1 MSGTLDDATRRV
13 VLEVEKRKIA
23 AALQESGDDAL
34 RAAEILGMAPRLLV
48 KKIRSLGAH
57 ALVPSDL
64 SARVSAAPVTS
75 VTTRVRPM
83 PVGSTKCSV
92 PASTFL
98 SRAVAATHA
107 AADRSAIGGRG
118 PTPIDQRRDAIGLG
132 RAHRAPGAGHGH
144 RRQHP
149 PAHRLAVL
157 EAAVVRDRL
166 EGVAERVAEIEDA
179 AQPGLVLVDRDHVRL
194 DARAGDDDRQQRLG
208 VAGADAIEIALEP
221 REQPRGR
228 R

>member
-1 MSGTLDDATRRV
+1 MRELENCLERAVILAEGSTIEPAHLNLPTTPLQVRADAPADPWDQIDLSGTLDDATRRV

-34 RAAEILGMAPRLLV
+34 RGRRAPRHGAAPAGEEDPLA
-48 KKIRSLGAH
+48 GAH

-118 PTPIDQRRDAIGLG
+118 PTPIDQRRDAVGLG
-132 RAHRAPGAGHGH
+132 RGHRARGRGP
-144 RRQHP
+144 RPPP
-149 PAHRLAVL
+149 PASPSRPP
-157 EAAVVRDRL
+157 R
-166 EGVAERVAEIEDA
+166 
-179 AQPGLVLVDRDHVRL
+179 
-194 DARAGDDDRQQRLG
+194 RA
-208 VAGADAIEIALEP
+208 
-221 REQPRGR
+221 
-228 R
+228 